1 MSSPFWSPDVLLFGA
16 LCLLEAGSAVAF
28 IRWAVTS
35 PARVKRGIWWLL
47 GVTALSTAALLA
59 WRTLLPGV
67 AWQDMVS
74 PEEPAM
80 IPWGRRT
87 FATGFWVASWALPLM
102 PLYALKLLLDDGRR
116 RATEPLRR
124 FRVALGYAPLHLLSV
139 GSVFL

>member
-1 MSSPFWSPDVLLFGA
+1 M
-16 LCLLEAGSAVAF
+16 F

-35 PARVKRGIWWLL
+35 PTWEKRGIWCLL
-47 GVTALSTAALLA
+47 GVMALSTAALLA
-59 WRTLLPGV
+59 WRTLVPDA
-67 AWQDMVS
+67 AWQEMVS

-87 FATGFWVASWALPLM
+87 FATGFWFASWALPLI

-116 RATEPLRR
+116 RAPEPLRR

-139 GSVFL
+139 GGIFL